1 MSTDFW
7 IAFGSVATAIAVIV
21 AFWAITQNRIAQRKE
36 HKAELLGKIADWVI
50 DIKNCPLRD
59 IPFVKDI
66 TEEDLKN
73 LKTSTEHNK
82 LIMYFSLMVTGQY
95 LRTLAITNNL
105 GEQIVK
111 NITETQK
118 AVTRLWAVSN
128 VLFGVTVKG
137 IKDSMADT
145 TKDFSDFLDELEK
158 TDAKTLEDKL
168 DSEAIVLASAGNN
181 LLTEVCKKISAIFS

>member
-1 MSTDFW
+1 MARLANILNKHSQAEHYKRLAEKIKEAYSRSSTYRGGG
-7 IAFGSVATAIAVIV
+7 AHNLTL
-21 AFWAITQNRIAQRKE
+21 K
-36 HKAELLGKIADWVI
+36 
-50 DIKNCPLRD
+50 
-59 IPFVKDI
+59 
-66 TEEDLKN
+66 DLKN